1 MDTFDVVIIGSG
13 PGGYVAAIRAAQ
25 LGLSVALIEKYP
37 TLGGTCLNV
46 GCIPSKAL
54 LSATEAYHRALHDL
68 PAMGFNLKGKPD
80 FARLIQYKEKVV
92 EKITGGVAFL
102 MKKNK
107 VTVLQGVGSFEDP
120 HTVKITDADG
130 KKTHVKGRHIIIAT
144 GSKPAPLP
152 FAPFDK
158 KRIISSTEA
167 LSLPEL
173 PRKMVIIGGGII
185 GVELGSVYARLGTQV
200 VIFEYLDRLIP
211 GMDDDLARL
220 LVRTL
225 KKLGVRI
232 ELAHQVEEVKVVRG
246 KKVKVKAR
254 NRKREGKVVSEEADY
269 CLVAVGRRPYT
280 DGLALEKAGLTTDE
294 RGRIPVNEHLQT
306 AQPHIYAIGDVVQG
320 PMLAHKASEEGIFA
334 AEAIADAPRRLNH
347 FLIPS
352 VVYTHPEL
360 AGVGYTEA
368 QLKADGRPYRKG
380 LFHMKA
386 NGRAVASAE
395 ADGLVKVLV
404 DDATDEILG
413 VHIAAA
419 RAADMIAE
427 AVVAMEFRATAE
439 DVARMT
445 FAHPTF
451 SEAFK
456 EAALDANGRVM
467 HA

>member
-1 MDTFDVVIIGSG
+1 MNTYDVVVIGSG

-25 LGLSVALIEKYP
+25 LGLSVALVEKYP

-54 LSATEAYHRALHDL
+54 LSATESYHRALHDL
-68 PAMGFNLKGKPD
+68 PAMGFDLKGKPD
-80 FARLIQYKEKVV
+80 FSTLIEYKNKVV

-107 VTVLQGVGSFEDP
+107 VAVFQGTGAFQDA
-120 HTVKITDADG
+120 HTVTVSREG
-130 KKTHVKGRHIIIAT
+130 KQKAVLRGAHIIIAT
-144 GSKPAPLP
+144 GSKPMPLP
-152 FAPFDK
+152 AAPFDK

-167 LSLPEL
+167 LSLPKL
-173 PRKMVIIGGGII
+173 PRRLAVVGGGII
-185 GVELGSVYARLGTQV
+185 GVELGSVYARLGV
-200 VIFEYLDRLIP
+200 EVSIFEYLDRLIP
-211 GMDDDLARL
+211 GMDEDLARIL
-220 LVRTL
+220 HRQL
-225 KKLGVRI
+225 KKLGI
-232 ELAHQVEEVKVVRG
+232 QLHLSHEVTAVKPTRQ
-246 KKVKVKAR
+246 KVKVTAAHR
-254 NRKREGKVVSEEADY
+254 RKSGKVISETADH
-269 CLVAVGRRPYT
+269 CLVAIGRRPYT
-280 DGLALEKAGLTTDE
+280 DGLALEKAGLVTDD

-306 AQPHIYAIGDVVQG
+306 AQPHIYAIGDVVAG

-352 VVYTHPEL
+352 VVYTAPEL
-360 AGVGYTEA
+360 AGVGYTEDR
-368 QLKADGRPYRKG
+368 LKAEGRPYRKG

-386 NGRAVASAE
+386 NGRAVAGGE
-395 ADGLVKVLV
+395 ADGLVKVLI
-404 DDATDEILG
+404 DERTEEIIG

-427 AVVAMEFRATAE
+427 AVIAMEYRATAD

-456 EAALDANGRVM
+456 EAALDAMDRVI